1 MSQQQSQQIRNHF
14 LDKKLIGT
22 LFEEEEI
29 TKKDNF
35 YNMEAR
41 DEKGHKRFHGAF
53 EGGFEAGFKN
63 TVGSKQGWAPQ
74 KFISSRTNRAKYNNQ
89 TIKDYMDEDDIGRQK
104 LGVNVTIQPEYDTF
118 GQNEINF
125 LQQQLGSGSGWLLG
139 SAPEELIYRDNKSV
153 GYQVLMRLRKQM
165 IKKRNTNVEQEK
177 QEPSQGH
184 NLKYL
189 NSTNNQYT
197 GLGYKQN
204 IDTFGSPSNPL
215 EQAFWT
221 FIKQNASIII
231 DEDEEKRKKDN
242 RIKMNG
248 FTSQDKEEE
257 YNNTI
262 EDDDEPYQNK
272 RKQVKGALDIGM
284 RFTKD
289 MIPLR
294 IDTKDYLINVPEDYD
309 PYHKAKKLLDQGKDY
324 SFLFINKTNFKK
336 PASSSKREEI
346 FREEE
351 TASSIKRDISKQKF
365 VKGSNQTMLVPQ
377 QQPNQ
382 QEKSENQDD
391 INILNLFPHQPDKQQ
406 RYAYFVRLKLNKV
419 TQEQFQIDEEEKVD
433 FERLYQMFQVTS
445 KNVIEKKQEPQKPA
459 EQQEKPNPFLS
470 QRVVK
475 RWIPEDLFCKRMGV
489 PQPYNDDEKTMIE
502 KINERSHQKPNMAT
516 NNRNFLFMDKK
527 EFKSGGFMQPQEFT
541 QSQAQFDPV
550 ALGLP
555 LSFKSHSYERNQQER
570 LLQLENMERAQTQV
584 VSKQE
589 KRNIKFSEDKE
600 DMLPSRIQDQ
610 NIFEFIFGDDEEDDQ
625 Q

>member
-1 MSQQQSQQIRNHF
+1 MSQQQQQIRNHF
-14 LDKKLIGT
+14 LDKKLLGT

-74 KFISSRTNRAKYNNQ
+74 KFISTRTNRAKYNNQ

-104 LGVNVTIQPEYDTF
+104 LGVNVTIQTEYDTF

-139 SAPEELIYRDNKSV
+139 SAPEELVYRDNKSV

-177 QEPSQGH
+177 QEASHCH
-184 NLKYL
+184 NIKYL
-189 NSTNNQYT
+189 NQTNNQYT
-197 GLGYKQN
+197 GLGYKLN
-204 IDTFGSPSNPL
+204 VDTHGNPSNSL
-215 EQAFWT
+215 ELAFWT
-221 FIKQNASIII
+221 FIKQNAAIIV
-231 DEDEEKRKKDN
+231 DEDEDKKKKEN

-248 FTSQDKEEE
+248 FTTQEKDEE

-262 EDDDEPYQNK
+262 EDDEDEQYSNK
-272 RKQVKGALDIGM
+272 RKQVKGALDIGTK
-284 RFTKD
+284 FIKD

-294 IDTKDYLINVPEDYD
+294 IDTQDYLINVPEDYD

-324 SFLFINKTNFKK
+324 SFLFINKTNYKK

-365 VKGSNQTMLVPQ
+365 VKAINQTMLV
-377 QQPNQ
+377 NQ
-382 QEKSENQDD
+382 QDKAETQDNL
-391 INILNLFPHQPDKQQ
+391 NILNLFPHQPDKQL
-406 RYAYFVRLKLNKV
+406 RYANFVKQKLNKDIE
-419 TQEQFQIDEEEKVD
+419 EQQLDEEEKID

-445 KNVIEKKQEPQKPA
+445 KNVIDKKQDTQKPM
-459 EQQEKPNPFLS
+459 EQQQEKEKPNPFLS
-470 QRVVK
+470 QRVNK

-489 PQPYNDDEKTMIE
+489 PQPYNPDEKIMIE
-502 KINERSHQKPNMAT
+502 KINERNHQKPNMAA

-555 LSFKSHSYERNQQER
+555 LSFKSNSYDKNQKER
-570 LLQLENMERAQTQV
+570 LLQLENIERSQTQV

-589 KRNIKFSEDKE
+589 KRNIKYSEDKE
-600 DMLPSRIQDQ
+600 DNIPSRIQDQ
-610 NIFEFIFGDDEEDDQ
+610 NIFEFIFGDDEEEDQ